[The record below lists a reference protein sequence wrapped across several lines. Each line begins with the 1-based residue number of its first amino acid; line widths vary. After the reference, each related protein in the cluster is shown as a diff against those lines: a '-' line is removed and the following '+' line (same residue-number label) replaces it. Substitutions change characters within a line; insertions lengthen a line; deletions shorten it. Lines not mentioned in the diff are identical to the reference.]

1 MLCAPANTPHTST
14 GSGFTAPAALP
25 AGLPTHKQL
34 PKGTRHQEKHS
45 GASCSLQDMT
55 SELRSDGE
63 QGYFGLPNVLKP
75 KSNDCRFKKAVC
87 VPLKFLFGSNKN
99 SYVKKPFCPEAPFNH
114 IPMKSRKPGSA
125 GKQWSHHSWK
135 YSKIKY
141 TWNFTIW
148 LIGHGGIGS
157 KAGLDSLAG
166 LFLMIL

>member
-25 AGLPTHKQL
+25 TGLPTHKQL

-45 GASCSLQDMT
+45 GASCFLQDMT

-99 SYVKKPFCPEAPFNH
+99 SYVKKNFVQRHLLTTFLWNPENLALQGSSGVT
-114 IPMKSRKPGSA
+114 IPGSVQKSSTR
-125 GKQWSHHSWK
+125 GTSLCG
-135 YSKIKY
+135 
-141 TWNFTIW
+141 W
-148 LIGHGGIGS
+148 LDTVVLGQR
-157 KAGLDSLAG
+157 LDLIVLQVFS
-166 LFLMIL
+166 